1 MSDPV
6 TSEMVIGGVLLRDL
20 KTLSEFATAGELI
33 RRVWGTAPDR
43 SPLNVQQLP
52 AMAHAGCQI
61 SGAFLDGEMVG
72 ATMAFLGLEDRTTI
86 LHSHV
91 TGVAPDHQGRGLG
104 IALKRYQR
112 QWCLDRGIGV
122 VTWTFDPLVLANDRF
137 NLVRLGARGVAYLRD
152 FYGRMGDELNRDDP
166 TDRLVAHWTLDAP
179 DVLAALGP
187 EPTETPAAADLLAAG
202 AEVAVADEAGLPVA
216 RATSAPTRLVAVPA
230 DVVALRRHDP
240 ERSARWRAAVRV
252 TLEAALADGHV
263 VGPVTADGML
273 ITAAGPGAADAGA
286 SGSDTGSDA

>member
-1 MSDPV
+1 MSDPG
-6 TSEMVIGGVLLRDL
+6 TSEMVIGDVVLRDL
-20 KTLSEFATAGELI
+20 TTLPEFATAGELI
-33 RRVWGTAPDR
+33 RRVWGTAADR

-61 SGAFLDGEMVG
+61 SGAFLGEEMVG
-72 ATMAFLGLEDRTTI
+72 ATMAFLGLEGHTTI

-166 TDRLVAHWTLDAP
+166 TDRLVARWVLDAP
-179 DVLAALGP
+179 EVLAALGP
-187 EPTETPAAADLLAAG
+187 DPVAPVADADLLATG
-202 AEVAVADEAGLPVA
+202 AEVAVVDDEGLPVVC
-216 RATSAPTRLVAVPA
+216 ATSAPTRLVAVPA
-230 DVVALRRHDP
+230 DVVDLRRDDP
-240 ERSARWRAAVRV
+240 ERSARWRAAVREA
-252 TLEAALADGHV
+252 LEAALADGHV
-263 VGPVTADGML
+263 VGPVTADGVL
-273 ITAAGPGAADAGA
+273 ITVA
-286 SGSDTGSDA
+286 GSDTGSEA